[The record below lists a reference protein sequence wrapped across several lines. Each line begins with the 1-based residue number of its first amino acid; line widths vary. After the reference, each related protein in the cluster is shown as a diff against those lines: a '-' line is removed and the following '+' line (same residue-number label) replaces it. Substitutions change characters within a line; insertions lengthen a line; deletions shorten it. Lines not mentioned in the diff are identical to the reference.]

1 MLSRH
6 GGGRLSAGQCVARYF
21 SCLASKRPL
30 GVGFLWIAFDAKKQA
45 WHGKLSGTIV
55 IRGQHL

>member
-1 MLSRH
+1 
-6 GGGRLSAGQCVARYF
+6 LSAGQCVARYF
-21 SCLASKRPL
+21 ACLASKRPL